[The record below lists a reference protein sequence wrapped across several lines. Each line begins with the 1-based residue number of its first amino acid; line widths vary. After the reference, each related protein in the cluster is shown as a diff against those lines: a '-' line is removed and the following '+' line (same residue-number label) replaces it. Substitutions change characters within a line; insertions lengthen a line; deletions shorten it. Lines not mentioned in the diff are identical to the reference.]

1 MLEISFMQLLV
12 IITILWVFV
21 RGFAA
26 LRKKGIDWK
35 RECLLLTVY
44 ICIVVVSR
52 IVYFPWHLVDG
63 HIGILRFD
71 AEKILPFWINFRP
84 LTFLNERYHGWALNT
99 YGNIAMFIPVGIF
112 WGLCFKRLDNIFK
125 VTLAG
130 FGFSFLIEVSQ
141 LLFYE
146 RSSDIDDLILNTT
159 GAFIGALIYFSAVAL
174 IKRSKKNTVK
184 V

>member
-1 MLEISFMQLLV
+1 
-12 IITILWVFV
+12 
-21 RGFAA
+21 
-26 LRKKGIDWK
+26 
-35 RECLLLTVY
+35 
-44 ICIVVVSR
+44 
-52 IVYFPWHLVDG
+52 
-63 HIGILRFD
+63 
-71 AEKILPFWINFRP
+71 
-84 LTFLNERYHGWALNT
+84 
-99 YGNIAMFIPVGIF
+99 MFIPVGIF

-184 V
+184 EKDDIYSVFDINGFRLGLFAYERKGESHEYGSNCLPSLSVDSKAILEKKIMGKEICFPLTLIRGNWVVEIVDSEGNHIEMTAPAV